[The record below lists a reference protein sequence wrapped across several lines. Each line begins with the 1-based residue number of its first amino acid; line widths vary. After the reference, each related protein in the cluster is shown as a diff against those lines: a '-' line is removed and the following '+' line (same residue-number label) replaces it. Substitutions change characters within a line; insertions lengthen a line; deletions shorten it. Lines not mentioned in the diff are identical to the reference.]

1 MATRIQ
7 EGGGGMGSSGSFKA
21 KAKAK
26 AKVSGAIVSSIKGK
40 ASGAKTAAASSRNSV
55 KAAEARAALKAAKSK
70 PPLATPKSGVTVTK
84 KPGTMAEN
92 SMLNQIRSMRVE
104 DAKSGY
110 TASRGAAKI
119 QAANAAFK
127 AAGKKTK
134 VIKINK

>member
-21 KAKAK
+21 KVKAK
-26 AKVSGAIVSSIKGK
+26 ASKAIVSSIKGK
-40 ASGAKTAAASSRNSV
+40 AAGAKTAAASSRNSV
-55 KAAEARAALKAAKSK
+55 KAAEARAALKAAQSK
-70 PPLATPKSGVTVTK
+70 PPLATPKSGVKVTK
-84 KPGTMAEN
+84 RPGTMAEN
-92 SMLNQIRSMRVE
+92 SMLNQIRGMRVE

-119 QAANAAFK
+119 QAANAAAK

-134 VIKINK
+134 VIKIK